1 MANGP
6 VALTK
11 QQLDYLK
18 SVDSPTLSNATEP
31 FEVRDRCDGFIGGKI
46 GPLFPDLGVMV
57 GQAVTVTMTNA
68 PGPVAGREGYWQ
80 MWEALEAAPKPAI
93 LAITDAS
100 GAPSRCA
107 FFGEVMATMA
117 TRLGAVGV
125 VTDGGVR
132 DLDEVHALGL
142 HYFAPFPVVS
152 HANFSITDV
161 GGPITLDGQE
171 VRTGDILHGDKNGIV
186 IIPAAILDDLHKEVD
201 KVRDRER
208 ETMARIKSPDFDL
221 KTFRGQ
227 SGY

>member
-1 MANGP
+1 MANSP
-6 VALTK
+6 FILSK
-11 QQLDYLK
+11 EQLDYLK
-18 SVDSPTLSNATEP
+18 SVDSPTLSNAIEP
-31 FEVRDRCDGFIGGKI
+31 FEIRDRCEGYIGGRV
-46 GPLFPDLGVMV
+46 GPLFPDLGIMV

-68 PGPVAGREGYWQ
+68 PGPVAGREGYWR
-80 MWEALEAAPKPAI
+80 MWEALEAAPKPSVLVIA
-93 LAITDAS
+93 DAS
-100 GAPSRCA
+100 GNPSRCA

-161 GGPITLDGQE
+161 GSPVTLDGQ
-171 VRTGDILHGDKNGIV
+171 RISTGDILHGDKNGIV
-186 IIPAAILDDLHKEVD
+186 IIPPTILDDLHKEVD
-201 KVRDRER
+201 KVRSRER
-208 ETMARIKSPDFDL
+208 ATMDLIKSADFDL
-221 KTFRGQ
+221 KAFRTK

>member
-1 MANGP
+1 MANDP
-6 VALTK
+6 VALTTR
-11 QQLDYLK
+11 QLDYLK
-18 SVDSPTLSNATEP
+18 SVDSPTLSNAIEP
-31 FEVRDRCDGFIGGKI
+31 FEVRDRCEGFIGGTI
-46 GPLFPDLGVMV
+46 GPLFPDLGIMV

-80 MWEALEAAPKPAI
+80 MWEALAAAPKPAI
-93 LAITDAS
+93 LAIADAS

-117 TRLGAVGV
+117 THLGAVGV

-208 ETMARIKSPDFDL
+208 ETMARIKSPDFNL
-221 KTFRGQ
+221 KAFRGQ